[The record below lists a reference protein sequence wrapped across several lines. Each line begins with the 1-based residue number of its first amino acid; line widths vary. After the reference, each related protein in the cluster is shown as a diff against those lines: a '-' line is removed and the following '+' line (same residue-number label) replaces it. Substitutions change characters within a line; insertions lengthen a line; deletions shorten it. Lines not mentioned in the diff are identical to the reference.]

1 MGTRI
6 DGGELGPMHH
16 LGAGYVAG
24 AIMVFATNPVW
35 MIKTRMQLQDNT
47 AKPGAVRPYA
57 GLMGEVPPLSLFGL
71 PFFAAFMEAFMDA
84 NTSYTHT
91 REVCIRCGCADPSRA
106 T

>member
-1 MGTRI
+1 
-6 DGGELGPMHH
+6 MHH

-57 GLMGEVPPLSLFGL
+57 GLMDAARTIVREEGALALYSGAVP
-71 PFFAAFMEAFMDA
+71 A
-84 NTSYTHT
+84 
-91 REVCIRCGCADPSRA
+91 
-106 T
+106 

>member
-1 MGTRI
+1 
-6 DGGELGPMHH
+6 MHH

-57 GLMGEVPPLSLFGL
+57 GLVGETPHRSSWFTVYWSVVDGVY
-71 PFFAAFMEAFMDA
+71 FA
-84 NTSYTHT
+84 YTQ
-91 REVCIRCGCADPSRA
+91 EVCVRCGCFA
-106 T
+106 